1 MGLFNIRRRLTINT
15 CLPHQLKQLEKYS
28 VFTLVICSSLFCVPC
43 LAYDPA
49 GGLFDLEESH
59 AIYIESSNEGRVIP
73 LLISLPEKKG
83 LLPVI
88 LFSHGLGG
96 SRNGYKYV
104 RAHWTGRG
112 YATIFL
118 QHPGS
123 DDSLLKG
130 VSPSQALRQLRGAA
144 TRANMNLRADDVTDV
159 LDAMSVWTN
168 HKESPFYGRMDE
180 NNVGMAGHS
189 MGAVTSQLM
198 IGQQRWLSS
207 TKKEKRIQAAVL
219 MSPSS
224 PSLQSAGSAFGAV
237 TTPCLLLTGTR
248 DSVPMLSN
256 QTVESRRAVFE
267 ALPSGNAY
275 ELVFDKARH
284 SAFSDRPRQNEPPH
298 NPKHHTAIQ
307 VITTAFWDA
316 YLQNNKQAK
325 KWLKEEAA
333 KILDPNDVWQTK

>member
-1 MGLFNIRRRLTINT
+1 MYCDTFCIFVFRRLG
-15 CLPHQLKQLEKYS
+15 ESSKYYAFGLIS
-28 VFTLVICSSLFCVPC
+28 FCSFYSGTC
-43 LAYDPA
+43 LAYDPIGA
-49 GGLFDLEESH
+49 LFELEESH
-59 AIYIESSNEGRVIP
+59 PIEIRSSHEGRDIP
-73 LLISLPEKKG
+73 LLITLPRKKG

-104 RAHWTGRG
+104 RTYWTGRG

-123 DDSLLKG
+123 DESLLED
-130 VSPSQALRQLRGAA
+130 VPPSQAMRQLLDAA
-144 TRANMNLRADDVTDV
+144 TRKNLNLRVDDVKDV
-159 LDAMSVWTN
+159 LDAMGVWASD
-168 HKESPFYGRMDE
+168 KESPWYGRMDIA
-180 NNVGMAGHS
+180 NVGMAGHS
-189 MGAVTSQLM
+189 MGALTSQLM

-207 TKKEKRIQAAVL
+207 IKKDRRLRAAVL

-224 PSLQSAGSAFGAV
+224 PSLQSAASAFRTV
-237 TTPCLLLTGTR
+237 MTPCLLLTGTL
-248 DSVPMLSN
+248 DSVPVLSN

-275 ELVFDKARH
+275 ELVFDNARH

-325 KWLKEEAA
+325 KWLKEETS
-333 KILDPNDVWQTK
+333 KVLDPNDVWQTK

>member
-1 MGLFNIRRRLTINT
+1 MFALT
-15 CLPHQLKQLEKYS
+15 
-28 VFTLVICSSLFCVPC
+28 ICSSFCCIPC
-43 LAYDPA
+43 LAYDPV
-49 GGLFDLEESH
+49 GSLFELEESH
-59 AIYIESSNEGRVIP
+59 AIDIESSNEGRAIP

-112 YATIFL
+112 YATIFI

-123 DDSLLKG
+123 DESLLQG

-144 TRANMNLRADDVTDV
+144 TRANMNLRVADVTDV
-159 LDAMSVWTN
+159 LDAMSIWTSD
-168 HKESPFYGRMDE
+168 KESPFYGRIDT

-189 MGAVTSQLM
+189 MGAITSQIM
-198 IGQQRWLSS
+198 IGQRRWLNS
-207 TKKEKRIQAAVL
+207 TSKDKRIRAAVL

-224 PSLQSAGSAFGAV
+224 PSLQSAGSAFGTV

-248 DSVPMLSN
+248 DSIPFLSN
-256 QTVESRRAVFE
+256 QSVESRRAVFR
-267 ALPSGNAY
+267 ALPSGNAL
-275 ELVFDKARH
+275 ELVLDNAMH
-284 SAFSDRPRQNEPPH
+284 SAFSDRPRKNEPPQ

-325 KWLKEEAA
+325 RWLTEETN
-333 KILDPNDVWQTK
+333 KFLDPNDVWQTK